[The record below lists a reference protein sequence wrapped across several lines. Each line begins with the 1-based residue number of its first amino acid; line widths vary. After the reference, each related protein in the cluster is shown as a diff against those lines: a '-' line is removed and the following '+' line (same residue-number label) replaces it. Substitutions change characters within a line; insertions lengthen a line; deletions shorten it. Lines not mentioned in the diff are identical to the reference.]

1 MVIKTLSWVS
11 QGEMNLFIYFLPPN
25 YFSIS
30 WWRMVLQALQV
41 HNKELDQP
49 KQIFRL
55 MKGKPSFWSFF
66 GEYHLFC
73 GVFFFVNFFFQIYTI
88 VRWKFQSISMIWY
101 FFVTVICILLKIFTY
116 FQLLFILFNQF
127 PIQRW
132 TCLQPVSFC
141 G

>member
-1 MVIKTLSWVS
+1 MSFSGRDEPVYLFFTAKLFFYFLMKDGTASASGAQQRIGSTKTNIPTYEREAKLLKLFWWVS
-11 QGEMNLFIYFLPPN
+11 FILR
-25 YFSIS
+25 SI
-30 WWRMVLQALQV
+30 
-41 HNKELDQP
+41 
-49 KQIFRL
+49 
-55 MKGKPSFWSFF
+55 FF
-66 GEYHLFC
+66 CKL
-73 GVFFFVNFFFQIYTI
+73 FFQIYTI